1 MKDKPDVA
9 AREMSALAA
18 LRASEA
24 RFAAAFAA
32 SPIPMAIT
40 TLAEGRYVEVNEAF
54 EHQIGY
60 SRREVHG
67 RTSMELG
74 VWPTPGDR
82 AGMVTAMMEEKAIRS
97 RKTAFR
103 TKSGS
108 LITTLYS
115 ASLIEADGQPCVLAA
130 ILDIT
135 AQRLAED
142 ALRESEAEA
151 RERSAFLHTLIESSP
166 MGILVGGPDHLV
178 TLSNSA
184 FERFFQY
191 SPAEAIGR
199 DPDDLIGIPNSP
211 EAADF
216 SRQVMG
222 GQSVHATTIRRRKDG
237 SRIHVEVDATPLF
250 SGGTLIGCV
259 GIYQVITE
267 RAQLAREL
275 HDGIRQ
281 RLALVAV
288 QLAAQTTPGLEA
300 SRTLVDDILSDIL
313 QLSRRLYPG
322 PPE

>member
-1 MKDKPDVA
+1 MRDKQDVA

-60 SRREVHG
+60 SRLDVHG
-67 RTSMELG
+67 RTSLELG

-82 AGMVTAMMEEKAIRS
+82 LGMIAALMEEKAIRS
-97 RKTAFR
+97 RKTVFR
-103 TKSGS
+103 TKSGN

-130 ILDIT
+130 ILDIS

-151 RERSAFLHTLIESSP
+151 RERSAFLQILIESSP

-184 FERFFQY
+184 FERLFQY
-191 SPAEAIGR
+191 SSAEAIGR
-199 DPDDLIGIPNSP
+199 DPDDLIGIPDSP
-211 EAADF
+211 EAAGF
-216 SRQVMG
+216 SRQVMSG
-222 GQSVHATTIRRRKDG
+222 TSVHAATIRRRKDG
-237 SRIHVEVDATPLF
+237 SRIHVEVHATPIF
-250 SGGTLIGCV
+250 SGGAFVGCF
-259 GIYQVITE
+259 GTYQDITE
-267 RAQLAREL
+267 RVQLASEL
-275 HDGIRQ
+275 HDDIRQ
-281 RLALVAV
+281 RLALVAR
-288 QLAAQTTPGLEA
+288 QLAGQTTPGLEA
-300 SRTLVDDILSDIL
+300 SRTLVDELLSDIL
-313 QLSRRLYPG
+313 RLSRRLHPA